1 MAAYIIFTED
11 VHDPEALQAYAAKAV
26 PSVLQY
32 GGVPRIASNATE
44 VVEGEW
50 HGQQTV
56 MIEFESVDA
65 AKAWYNSPEYQ
76 AVIGERH
83 ALDLLIVDNENP
95 HAWLAI
101 SFGNA

>member
-11 VHDPEALQAYAAKAV
+11 IHDAEAIQAYAAAAV

-56 MIEFESVDA
+56 MIEFESIEA
-65 AKAWYNSPEYQ
+65 AKAWYDSPEYQ
-76 AVIGERH
+76 AVVGQRH
-83 ALDLLIVDNENP
+83 AAATSN
-95 HAWLAI
+95 AAI
-101 SFGNA
+101 FEQFSMPS

>member
-11 VHDPEALQAYAAKAV
+11 IHDAGAIQAYAAAAV

-56 MIEFESVDA
+56 MIEFESVEA
-65 AKAWYNSPEYQ
+65 AKAWYDSPEYQ
-76 AVIGERH
+76 AVVGQRH
-83 ALDLLIVDNENP
+83 AAATSN
-95 HAWLAI
+95 AAI
-101 SFGNA
+101 FEQFSMPS

>member
-11 VHDPEALQAYAAKAV
+11 ITDPEAIEAYAADAV

-32 GGVPRIASNATE
+32 GGIPRIASGATD
-44 VVEGEW
+44 VLEGAW

-65 AKAWYNSPEYQ
+65 AQAWYNSPEYQ
-76 AVIGERH
+76 AVIGRRH
-83 ALDLLIVDNENP
+83 AAATSNV
-95 HAWLAI
+95 AI
-101 SFGNA
+101 FEQFAMPGA

>member
-11 VHDPEALQAYAAKAV
+11 VHDPEGLQAYAAKAV

-56 MIEFESVDA
+56 MIEFESVEA
-65 AKAWYNSPEYQ
+65 AQTWYNSPEYQ
-76 AVIGERH
+76 AVVGERH
-83 ALDLLIVDNENP
+83 AAATSN
-95 HAWLAI
+95 AAI
-101 SFGNA
+101 FEQFSMPS

>member
-56 MIEFESVDA
+56 MIEFESVEA
-65 AKAWYNSPEYQ
+65 AQTWYNSPEYQ

-83 ALDLLIVDNENP
+83 AAASSN
-95 HAWLAI
+95 AAI
-101 SFGNA
+101 FEQFSMPS